1 MSEGDTRV
9 EFFALS
15 TCGWCRK
22 TREWL
27 DERRVDYELTYMD
40 KIEGA
45 EKDAAK
51 ERALQF
57 TSKLAFPL
65 IVVNDGEEIIQG
77 YKPERFKEVLG

>member
-1 MSEGDTRV
+1 MSAPGRKV

-27 DERRVDYELTYMD
+27 DEHRVDYELTYMD
-40 KIEGA
+40 QLEG
-45 EKDAAK
+45 EKKEAAQ
-51 ERALQF
+51 ERALKF

-65 IVVNDGEEIIQG
+65 LVVNEGEDIIQG
-77 YKPERFKEVLG
+77 YKPERFQEALG

>member
-1 MSEGDTRV
+1 MSEQGRKV

-27 DERRVDYELTYMD
+27 DENRVDYELTYMD
-40 KIEGA
+40 KIDGD

-51 ERALQF
+51 DRAMKF

-77 YKPERFKEVLG
+77 YKPDRFEEVLK